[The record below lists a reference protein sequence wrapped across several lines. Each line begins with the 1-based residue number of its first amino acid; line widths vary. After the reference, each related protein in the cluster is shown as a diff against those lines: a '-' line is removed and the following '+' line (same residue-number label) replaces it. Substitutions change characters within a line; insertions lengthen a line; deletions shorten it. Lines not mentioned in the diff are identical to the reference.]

1 MQKDFFDENKHR
13 VLRSMFPNELADL
26 YDTIVTCHDKYERDL
41 NNIEVREVY
50 RVENPTATR
59 AKREVIAEVL
69 SDIEDMEDIGN
80 DVAKDVLQKMDDKKA
95 PICDGIEMTRIYKPN
110 AKPASKDG
118 SWGFSK

>member
-80 DVAKDVLQKMDDKKA
+80 DVAKDVLQKCGNK
-95 PICDGIEMTRIYKPN
+95 R
-110 AKPASKDG
+110 
-118 SWGFSK
+118 